1 VFKKKERSYTLTVV
15 FLQKFC
21 CAVVLKYHVSSSFV
35 GSVVFVGWKLRL
47 DYEFLK
53 LHVEEFGLNFV
64 VCTLP

>member
-1 VFKKKERSYTLTVV
+1 
-15 FLQKFC
+15 
-21 CAVVLKYHVSSSFV
+21 VVLKYHVSSSFV